1 MEVIKEVINM
11 GFFIDESKTEKI
23 YFDDKMNVT
32 SKKTDNWVEIQSEPS
47 FALIEEIRKA
57 IQPKTVKINSKTNDI
72 IVDTENI
79 ANIDMKLLISLIKN
93 WSSNEP
99 KENLMKNGN
108 PRFIRN
114 LWNEILKRYE
124 VSPNDIIS

>member
-1 MEVIKEVINM
+1 M
-11 GFFIDESKTEKI
+11 GFFIDETKTEKI
-23 YFDDKMNVT
+23 YFDEKMNISPEET
-32 SKKTDNWVEIQSEPS
+32 ELWVEIQSEPS
-47 FALIEEIRKA
+47 FALIEELRKA
-57 IQPKTVKINSKTNDI
+57 IQPKSVKINSKTNDI
-72 IVDTENI
+72 VVDTENI

-93 WSSNEP
+93 WSVSEP

>member
-57 IQPKTVKINSKTNDI
+57 IQPRSVKINSKTNDI

-124 VSPNDIIS
+124 VSPNDIVS

>member
-1 MEVIKEVINM
+1 M

-93 WSSNEP
+93 WSVSEP

>member
-1 MEVIKEVINM
+1 M

-79 ANIDMKLLISLIKN
+79 ANIDMKLLISLIKS

-99 KENLMKNGN
+99 KENLIKNGN

-124 VSPNDIIS
+124 VSPNDIVS

>member
-1 MEVIKEVINM
+1 M
-11 GFFIDESKTEKI
+11 GFFIDETKTEKI

-57 IQPKTVKINSKTNDI
+57 IQPKSVKINSKTNDI

-124 VSPNDIIS
+124 VSPNDIVS

>member
-57 IQPKTVKINSKTNDI
+57 IQPKSVKINSKTNDI
-72 IVDTENI
+72 VVDTESI

-93 WSSNEP
+93 WSANEP

-124 VSPNDIIS
+124 VSPNDIVS

>member
-1 MEVIKEVINM
+1 M
-11 GFFIDESKTEKI
+11 GFFIDETKTEKI
-23 YFDDKMNVT
+23 YFDEKMNVT

-47 FALIEEIRKA
+47 FALIEELRKA

-93 WSSNEP
+93 WSVNEP

>member
-57 IQPKTVKINSKTNDI
+57 IQPKSVKINSKTNDI

-124 VSPNDIIS
+124 VSPNDIVS

>member
-1 MEVIKEVINM
+1 
-11 GFFIDESKTEKI
+11 
-23 YFDDKMNVT
+23 MNVT
-32 SKKTDNWVEIQSEPS
+32 NKKTDLWVEIQSEPS
-47 FALIEEIRKA
+47 FALIEELRKA

-93 WSSNEP
+93 WSANEP

-124 VSPNDIIS
+124 VSPNDIVS

>member
-1 MEVIKEVINM
+1 M
-11 GFFIDESKTEKI
+11 GFFIDETKTEKI

-47 FALIEEIRKA
+47 FALIEELRKA
-57 IQPKTVKINSKTNDI
+57 IQPKSVKINSKTNDI
-72 IVDTENI
+72 VVDTENI

-93 WSSNEP
+93 WSVNEP
-99 KENLMKNGN
+99 KENLVKNGN

-124 VSPNDIIS
+124 VSPNDIVS

>member
-1 MEVIKEVINM
+1 
-11 GFFIDESKTEKI
+11 
-23 YFDDKMNVT
+23 
-32 SKKTDNWVEIQSEPS
+32 
-47 FALIEEIRKA
+47 
-57 IQPKTVKINSKTNDI
+57 
-72 IVDTENI
+72 
-79 ANIDMKLLISLIKN
+79 LIKN

>member
-1 MEVIKEVINM
+1 M

-47 FALIEEIRKA
+47 FALIEELRKA

-93 WSSNEP
+93 WSANEP
-99 KENLMKNGN
+99 KENLVKNGN

-124 VSPNDIIS
+124 VSPNDIVS

>member
-1 MEVIKEVINM
+1 M
-11 GFFIDESKTEKI
+11 GFFIDETKTEKI
-23 YFDDKMNVT
+23 YFDEKMNVT
-32 SKKTDNWVEIQSEPS
+32 NKKTDLWVEIQSEPS

-57 IQPKTVKINSKTNDI
+57 IQPKSVKINSKTNDI
-72 IVDTENI
+72 VVDTENI
-79 ANIDMKLLISLIKN
+79 ANVDMKLLISLIKN
-93 WSSNEP
+93 WSVSEP

>member
-1 MEVIKEVINM
+1 M

-79 ANIDMKLLISLIKN
+79 ANIDMKLLISLIKS

-99 KENLMKNGN
+99 KENLVKNGN

>member
-1 MEVIKEVINM
+1 M

-57 IQPKTVKINSKTNDI
+57 IQPKSVKINSKTNDI

>member
-1 MEVIKEVINM
+1 M
-11 GFFIDESKTEKI
+11 GFFIDETKTEKI
-23 YFDDKMNVT
+23 YFDEKMNISPEET
-32 SKKTDNWVEIQSEPS
+32 ELWVEIQSEPS
-47 FALIEEIRKA
+47 FALIEELRKA
-57 IQPKTVKINSKTNDI
+57 IQPKSVKINSKTNDI
-72 IVDTENI
+72 VVDTENI
-79 ANIDMKLLISLIKN
+79 ANIDMKLLISLIKS

-124 VSPNDIIS
+124 VSPNDVIS

>member
-1 MEVIKEVINM
+1 M

-72 IVDTENI
+72 VVDTENI

-93 WSSNEP
+93 WSVNEP

-124 VSPNDIIS
+124 VSPNDIVS

>member
-1 MEVIKEVINM
+1 MEVIKEVLNM
-11 GFFIDESKTEKI
+11 GFFIDETKTEKI
-23 YFDDKMNVT
+23 YFDEKMNVT
-32 SKKTDNWVEIQSEPS
+32 SKKTDLWVEIQSEPS
-47 FALIEEIRKA
+47 FALIEELRKA

-79 ANIDMKLLISLIKN
+79 ANIDMKLLISLIKS

>member
-1 MEVIKEVINM
+1 M

-57 IQPKTVKINSKTNDI
+57 IQPKSVKINSKTNDI

-93 WSSNEP
+93 WSVSEP

-124 VSPNDIIS
+124 VSPNDIVS

>member
-1 MEVIKEVINM
+1 MEVIKEVVNM

-32 SKKTDNWVEIQSEPS
+32 NKKTDLWVEIQSEPS
-47 FALIEEIRKA
+47 FALIEELRKA

-79 ANIDMKLLISLIKN
+79 ANIDMKLLISLIKS

-124 VSPNDIIS
+124 VSPNDIVS

>member
-1 MEVIKEVINM
+1 M
-11 GFFIDESKTEKI
+11 GFFIDETKTEKI

-57 IQPKTVKINSKTNDI
+57 IQPKSVKINSKTNDI

>member
-1 MEVIKEVINM
+1 M

-47 FALIEEIRKA
+47 FALIEELRKA

-93 WSSNEP
+93 WSANEP

-124 VSPNDIIS
+124 VSPNDVIS

>member
-1 MEVIKEVINM
+1 MEVIKEGLNM

-47 FALIEEIRKA
+47 FALIEELRKA

-93 WSSNEP
+93 WSVNEP

-124 VSPNDIIS
+124 VSPNDIVS

>member
-1 MEVIKEVINM
+1 M
-11 GFFIDESKTEKI
+11 GFFIDETKTEKI

-32 SKKTDNWVEIQSEPS
+32 NKKTDLWVEIQSEPS

-72 IVDTENI
+72 VVDTENI
-79 ANIDMKLLISLIKN
+79 ANIDMKLLISLIKS

-99 KENLMKNGN
+99 KENLVKNGN

-114 LWNEILKRYE
+114 LWNEILRRYE
-124 VSPNDIIS
+124 VSPNDIVS

>member
-1 MEVIKEVINM
+1 M

-47 FALIEEIRKA
+47 FALIEELRKA

-93 WSSNEP
+93 WSANEP

-124 VSPNDIIS
+124 VSPNDIVS

>member
-1 MEVIKEVINM
+1 M

-93 WSSNEP
+93 WSANEP

>member
-1 MEVIKEVINM
+1 MEVIKEVLNM
-11 GFFIDESKTEKI
+11 GFFIDETKTEKI

-32 SKKTDNWVEIQSEPS
+32 NKKTELWVEIQSEPS

-79 ANIDMKLLISLIKN
+79 ANIDMKLLISLIKS

-99 KENLMKNGN
+99 KENLIKNGN

-124 VSPNDIIS
+124 VSPNDIVS

>member
-1 MEVIKEVINM
+1 MEVIKEVLNM
-11 GFFIDESKTEKI
+11 GFFIDETKTEKI

-32 SKKTDNWVEIQSEPS
+32 NKKTELWVEIQSEPS

-57 IQPKTVKINSKTNDI
+57 IQPKSVKINSKTNDI

>member
-1 MEVIKEVINM
+1 M

-124 VSPNDIIS
+124 VSPNDIVS

>member
-57 IQPKTVKINSKTNDI
+57 IQPKSVKINSKTNDI
-72 IVDTENI
+72 VVDTENI

-93 WSSNEP
+93 WSVSEP

>member
-1 MEVIKEVINM
+1 M
-11 GFFIDESKTEKI
+11 GFFIDETKTEKI

-47 FALIEEIRKA
+47 FALIEELRKA

-93 WSSNEP
+93 WSVNEP

-124 VSPNDIIS
+124 VSPNDIVS

>member
-1 MEVIKEVINM
+1 MEVIKEAINM

-47 FALIEEIRKA
+47 FALIEELRKA

-93 WSSNEP
+93 WSANEP

-124 VSPNDIIS
+124 VSPNDIVS

>member
-1 MEVIKEVINM
+1 MEVIKEVLNM
-11 GFFIDESKTEKI
+11 GFFIDETKTEKI

-57 IQPKTVKINSKTNDI
+57 IQPKAVKINSKTNDI

-124 VSPNDIIS
+124 VSPNDIVS

>member
-1 MEVIKEVINM
+1 M
-11 GFFIDESKTEKI
+11 GFFIDETKTEKI

-32 SKKTDNWVEIQSEPS
+32 NKKTELWVEIQSEPS

-57 IQPKTVKINSKTNDI
+57 IQPKSVKINSKTNDI

>member
-93 WSSNEP
+93 WSANEP

>member
-1 MEVIKEVINM
+1 MEVIKEVLNM
-11 GFFIDESKTEKI
+11 GFFIDETKTEKI

-57 IQPKTVKINSKTNDI
+57 IQPKSVKINSKTNDI

>member
-1 MEVIKEVINM
+1 MEVIKEVMNM
-11 GFFIDESKTEKI
+11 GFFIDETKTEKI

-57 IQPKTVKINSKTNDI
+57 IQPKSVKINSKTNDI

>member
-1 MEVIKEVINM
+1 M

-99 KENLMKNGN
+99 KENLIKNGN